1 MAEDKVSRKTQIM
14 QTLARMLEEK
24 EPVKI
29 TTAEL
34 ARRTEI
40 TEAAIYR
47 HFPSKRKIYEEMVIF
62 FESNIFPRI
71 ESIRSNHPSEEVP
84 GLIVSLILSFC
95 ETNKGFAKILNKQA
109 LTAAEAKIDEKIS
122 LIFERLN
129 VEIKQSFQSYER
141 ETKKKL
147 KINSSSSAD
156 LLMSCMEG
164 QIQAFTRSNFKKKF
178 SYRLASTLEL
188 TKRFYFCLIK
198 KIFESSIIIQ
208 RISLFTCRKIYFF
221 SN

>member
-71 ESIRSNHPSEEVP
+71 DSIRSNHPSEEVP

-109 LTAAEAKIDEKIS
+109 LTAAEAKIDDKIS

-164 QIQAFTRSNFKKKF
+164 QIQAFTRSNFKKN
-178 SYRLASTLEL
+178 SL
-188 TKRFYFCLIK
+188 TDWQAHWNLLKDS
-198 KIFESSIIIQ
+198 IFV
-208 RISLFTCRKIYFF
+208 
-221 SN
+221 

>member
-14 QTLARMLEEK
+14 QTLAQMLEEK

-109 LTAAEAKIDEKIS
+109 LTAAEAKVDDKIS

-129 VEIKQSFQSYER
+129 VEIKQSLQSYER

-164 QIQAFTRSNFKKKF
+164 QIQAFTRSNFKKK
-178 SYRLASTLEL
+178 SL
-188 TKRFYFCLIK
+188 TDWQAHWNLLKDS
-198 KIFESSIIIQ
+198 IFV
-208 RISLFTCRKIYFF
+208 
-221 SN
+221 

>member
-129 VEIKQSFQSYER
+129 IEIKKSFQSYER

-164 QIQAFTRSNFKKKF
+164 QIQAFIRSNFKKN
-178 SYRLASTLEL
+178 SL
-188 TKRFYFCLIK
+188 TDWQAHWNLLKDS
-198 KIFESSIIIQ
+198 IFV
-208 RISLFTCRKIYFF
+208 
-221 SN
+221 

>member
-1 MAEDKVSRKTQIM
+1 MTEDKVSRKTQIM

-34 ARRTEI
+34 ARRTKI

-109 LTAAEAKIDEKIS
+109 LTAAEAKIDDKIS

-164 QIQAFTRSNFKKKF
+164 QIQAFTRSNFKKNSLSDWQAHWNLLKD
-178 SYRLASTLEL
+178 S
-188 TKRFYFCLIK
+188 
-198 KIFESSIIIQ
+198 IFV
-208 RISLFTCRKIYFF
+208 
-221 SN
+221 

>member
-109 LTAAEAKIDEKIS
+109 LTAAEAKIDDKIS

-129 VEIKQSFQSYER
+129 VEIKQSFQSYQR

-164 QIQAFTRSNFKKKF
+164 QIQAFTRSNFKKN
-178 SYRLASTLEL
+178 SL
-188 TKRFYFCLIK
+188 TDWQAHWNLLKDS
-198 KIFESSIIIQ
+198 IFV
-208 RISLFTCRKIYFF
+208 
-221 SN
+221 

>member
-14 QTLARMLEEK
+14 QTLAQMLEEK

-109 LTAAEAKIDEKIS
+109 LTAAEAKIDDKIS

-129 VEIKQSFQSYER
+129 IEIKQSFQSYER

-164 QIQAFTRSNFKKKF
+164 QIQAFTRSNFKKN
-178 SYRLASTLEL
+178 SL
-188 TKRFYFCLIK
+188 TDWQAHWNLLKDS
-198 KIFESSIIIQ
+198 IFV
-208 RISLFTCRKIYFF
+208 
-221 SN
+221 

>member
-14 QTLARMLEEK
+14 QTLAQMLEEK

-109 LTAAEAKIDEKIS
+109 LTAAEAKIDDKIS

-147 KINSSSSAD
+147 KINPSSSAD

-164 QIQAFTRSNFKKKF
+164 QIQAFTRSNFKKN
-178 SYRLASTLEL
+178 SL
-188 TKRFYFCLIK
+188 TDWQSHWNLLKDS
-198 KIFESSIIIQ
+198 IFV
-208 RISLFTCRKIYFF
+208 
-221 SN
+221 

>member
-109 LTAAEAKIDEKIS
+109 LTAAEAKIDDKIS

-164 QIQAFTRSNFKKKF
+164 QIQAFTRSNFKKN
-178 SYRLASTLEL
+178 SL
-188 TKRFYFCLIK
+188 TDWQAHWNLLKGS
-198 KIFESSIIIQ
+198 IFV
-208 RISLFTCRKIYFF
+208 
-221 SN
+221 

>member
-109 LTAAEAKIDEKIS
+109 LTAAEAKIDDKIS

-164 QIQAFTRSNFKKKF
+164 QIQAFTRSNFKKN
-178 SYRLASTLEL
+178 SLTDWQAHWTLL
-188 TKRFYFCLIK
+188 KDS
-198 KIFESSIIIQ
+198 IFV
-208 RISLFTCRKIYFF
+208 
-221 SN
+221 

>member
-34 ARRTEI
+34 ARGTEI

-109 LTAAEAKIDEKIS
+109 LTAAEAKIDDKIS

-164 QIQAFTRSNFKKKF
+164 QIQAFIRSNFKKN
-178 SYRLASTLEL
+178 SLADWQTHWNLLKDS
-188 TKRFYFCLIK
+188 
-198 KIFESSIIIQ
+198 IFV
-208 RISLFTCRKIYFF
+208 
-221 SN
+221 

>member
-62 FESNIFPRI
+62 LNPIF
-71 ESIRSNHPSEEVP
+71 
-84 GLIVSLILSFC
+84 
-95 ETNKGFAKILNKQA
+95 
-109 LTAAEAKIDEKIS
+109 
-122 LIFERLN
+122 
-129 VEIKQSFQSYER
+129 FQE
-141 ETKKKL
+141 
-147 KINSSSSAD
+147 
-156 LLMSCMEG
+156 
-164 QIQAFTRSNFKKKF
+164 
-178 SYRLASTLEL
+178 
-188 TKRFYFCLIK
+188 
-198 KIFESSIIIQ
+198 
-208 RISLFTCRKIYFF
+208 
-221 SN
+221 

>member
-14 QTLARMLEEK
+14 QTLAQMLEEK

-109 LTAAEAKIDEKIS
+109 LTAAEAKIDDKIS

-147 KINSSSSAD
+147 KINPSSSAD

-164 QIQAFTRSNFKKKF
+164 QIQAFTRSNFKKN
-178 SYRLASTLEL
+178 SL
-188 TKRFYFCLIK
+188 TDWQAHWNLLKDS
-198 KIFESSIIIQ
+198 IFV
-208 RISLFTCRKIYFF
+208 
-221 SN
+221 

>member
-109 LTAAEAKIDEKIS
+109 LTAAEAKIDDKIS

-164 QIQAFTRSNFKKKF
+164 QIQAFTRSNFKKN
-178 SYRLASTLEL
+178 SL
-188 TKRFYFCLIK
+188 TDWQEHWNLLKDS
-198 KIFESSIIIQ
+198 IFV
-208 RISLFTCRKIYFF
+208 
-221 SN
+221 

>member
-62 FESNIFPRI
+62 FESNIFPRM

-95 ETNKGFAKILNKQA
+95 EKNKGFAKILNKQA
-109 LTAAEAKIDEKIS
+109 LTAAEAKIDDKIS

-164 QIQAFTRSNFKKKF
+164 QIQAFTRSNFKKN
-178 SYRLASTLEL
+178 SL
-188 TKRFYFCLIK
+188 TDWQAHWNLLKDS
-198 KIFESSIIIQ
+198 IFV
-208 RISLFTCRKIYFF
+208 
-221 SN
+221 

>member
-109 LTAAEAKIDEKIS
+109 LTAAEAKIDDKIS

-129 VEIKQSFQSYER
+129 VEIKQSLQSYER

-164 QIQAFTRSNFKKKF
+164 QIQAFTRSNFKKN
-178 SYRLASTLEL
+178 SL
-188 TKRFYFCLIK
+188 TDWQAHWNLLKDS
-198 KIFESSIIIQ
+198 IFV
-208 RISLFTCRKIYFF
+208 
-221 SN
+221 

>member
-24 EPVKI
+24 DPVKI

-109 LTAAEAKIDEKIS
+109 LTAAEAKIDDKIS

-164 QIQAFTRSNFKKKF
+164 QIQAFTRSNFKKN
-178 SYRLASTLEL
+178 SL
-188 TKRFYFCLIK
+188 TDWQAHWNLLKDS
-198 KIFESSIIIQ
+198 IFV
-208 RISLFTCRKIYFF
+208 
-221 SN
+221 

>member
-14 QTLARMLEEK
+14 QTLAQMLEEK

-109 LTAAEAKIDEKIS
+109 LTAAEAKIDDKIS

-164 QIQAFTRSNFKKKF
+164 QIQAFTRSNFKKN
-178 SYRLASTLEL
+178 SL
-188 TKRFYFCLIK
+188 TDWQAHWDLLKDS
-198 KIFESSIIIQ
+198 IFV
-208 RISLFTCRKIYFF
+208 
-221 SN
+221 

>member
-109 LTAAEAKIDEKIS
+109 LTAAEAKIDDKIS

-147 KINSSSSAD
+147 KINCSSSAD

-164 QIQAFTRSNFKKKF
+164 QIQAFTRSNFKKN
-178 SYRLASTLEL
+178 SL
-188 TKRFYFCLIK
+188 TDWQAHWNLLKDS
-198 KIFESSIIIQ
+198 IFV
-208 RISLFTCRKIYFF
+208 
-221 SN
+221 

>member
-1 MAEDKVSRKTQIM
+1 MTEDKVSRKTQIM

-109 LTAAEAKIDEKIS
+109 LTAAEAKIDDKIS

-156 LLMSCMEG
+156 LLMACMEG
-164 QIQAFTRSNFKKKF
+164 QIQAFTRSNFKKN
-178 SYRLASTLEL
+178 SL
-188 TKRFYFCLIK
+188 TDWQAHWNLLKDS
-198 KIFESSIIIQ
+198 IFV
-208 RISLFTCRKIYFF
+208 
-221 SN
+221 

>member
-71 ESIRSNHPSEEVP
+71 DSIRSNHPSEELP

-109 LTAAEAKIDEKIS
+109 LTAAEAKIDDKIS

-164 QIQAFTRSNFKKKF
+164 QIQAFTRSNFKKN
-178 SYRLASTLEL
+178 SL
-188 TKRFYFCLIK
+188 TDWQEHWNLLKDS
-198 KIFESSIIIQ
+198 IFV
-208 RISLFTCRKIYFF
+208 
-221 SN
+221 

>member
-109 LTAAEAKIDEKIS
+109 LTAAEAKIDDKIS

-129 VEIKQSFQSYER
+129 IEIKQSFQSYER

-164 QIQAFTRSNFKKKF
+164 QIQAFTRSNFKKN
-178 SYRLASTLEL
+178 SL
-188 TKRFYFCLIK
+188 TDWQAHWKLLK
-198 KIFESSIIIQ
+198 DSIFV
-208 RISLFTCRKIYFF
+208 
-221 SN
+221 